1 MKSYLLFPALTTL
14 DLSYNNLKNIP
25 STISL
30 LSYLAVLN
38 VSANR
43 ELETLPPELGLLDK
57 LWNIGIRD
65 CQFKEP
71 IKSFIDPENYKTME
85 LLALLRN
92 KLEK

>member
-14 DLSYNNLKNIP
+14 DLSNNRLKSIP
-25 STISL
+25 KIISL
-30 LSYLAVLN
+30 QSYLAVLN

-43 ELETLPPELGLLDK
+43 ELENLPPELGLLDK
-57 LWNIGIRD
+57 LWNIGIKD

-71 IKSFIDPENYKTME
+71 LKSFVDPENYKTME
-85 LLALLRN
+85 ILAFLRN